1 MNIFEFAMDKE
12 KYSELYYRDLAQRS
26 TNSGLRNILTMLA
39 DEEAKH
45 YRKVEQMKSGAPEA
59 AADTPVLGNAKKIFE
74 KMRKTAE
81 KFDFGMGEADLYR
94 KAAKI
99 EEESK
104 RFYSQ
109 KAQEATDPVQK
120 EILQKLAQEEDKHLL
135 LVDNLR
141 EFVSRPETYLEDAE
155 FNHFDDY
162 AEGEF

>member
-1 MNIFEFAMDKE
+1 M
-12 KYSELYYRDLAQRS
+12 
-26 TNSGLRNILTMLA
+26 
-39 DEEAKH
+39 
-45 YRKVEQMKSGAPEA
+45 
-59 AADTPVLGNAKKIFE
+59 LGNAKKIFE

-120 EILQKLAQEEDKHLL
+120 EIFHKLAQEEDKHLL
-135 LVDNLR
+135 LDPFDFAQGRLCPWAKL
-141 EFVSRPETYLEDAE
+141 RPEAKPG
-155 FNHFDDY
+155 NRSRR
-162 AEGEF
+162 GV